1 MRTKTILRYIAVEPC
16 FHCVSYALQFK
27 KLDKLE
33 KVYENK
39 PMNLKTIAL
48 IIICLVPICVHAGIY
63 GYIDER
69 GVYHFTNIVPVGKKY
84 QVVIS
89 EKNTSILTKNVENSN
104 YDKMIMHHSRLHGM
118 DPSLVKAVMKAESNF
133 NPYAVS
139 NKGAQGLMQL
149 MPDTAK
155 LMKVDDPFNPD
166 DNIQGGT
173 KYLKLLDSI
182 FDGDIELVLAA
193 YNAGPNRVI
202 EHNMKVPP
210 IEETRTFIK
219 KVKYYYG
226 KLKKPNEG

>member
-1 MRTKTILRYIAVEPC
+1 ML
-16 FHCVSYALQFK
+16 
-27 KLDKLE
+27 
-33 KVYENK
+33 
-39 PMNLKTIAL
+39 LKTIAL
-48 IIICLVPICVHAGIY
+48 IILCITPLCGYPGIY

-84 QVVIS
+84 HIVIS
-89 EKNTSILTKNVENSN
+89 EKNASFLTKHVDLTKGVENSN
-104 YDKMIMHHSRLHGM
+104 YDKIIMHHSRLHGM
-118 DPSLVKAVMKAESNF
+118 DPSLIKAVMKAESNF
-133 NPYAVS
+133 NPNALS

-149 MPDTAK
+149 MPDTAR
-155 LMKVDDPFNPD
+155 LMKVDNPFDPD

-173 KYLKLLDSI
+173 KYLKFLDSV
-182 FDGDIELVLAA
+182 FDGDVELMLAA

-202 EHNMKVPP
+202 EHKMKVPP